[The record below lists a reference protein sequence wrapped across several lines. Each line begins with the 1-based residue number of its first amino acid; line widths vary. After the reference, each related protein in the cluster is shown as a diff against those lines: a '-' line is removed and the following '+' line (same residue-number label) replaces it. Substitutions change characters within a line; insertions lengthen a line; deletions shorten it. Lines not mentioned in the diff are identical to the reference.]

1 MTVDGPD
8 DRTKLRQPRT
18 EPKSPR
24 ALADEIVMLLDL
36 EERASTNGSP
46 ELRLRAAREAAK
58 AALRLSHL
66 ALRRLEDAS

>member
-1 MTVDGPD
+1 MPD
-8 DRTKLRQPRT
+8 QRTRPPSPRT
-18 EPKSPR
+18 EPKSPK

-46 ELRLRAAREAAK
+46 ALRLRAAREAAK